1 METGY
6 EESIPGT
13 SGLGRRQTNNQDLES
28 SVTFLLD
35 SDVLAYILEF
45 QKQNVNK
52 IE

>member
-1 METGY
+1 METGC
-6 EESIPGT
+6 EESIAGT
-13 SGLGRRQTNNQDLES
+13 SGLGRRQTCNQDLES